1 MNTPQFIHSHTD
13 EHVWFGT
20 IMNSHTAINIL
31 FHDFCYP
38 PIMGVS
44 VLLAGAVNNQRS
56 AS

>member
-13 EHVWFGT
+13 EHVWFGA